1 MQRSIPFTALL
12 LLSSVCQAQSSG
24 RMPQDNRM
32 VVAVGKA
39 ERNLVLAEMREY
51 LHGLHNIQHALA
63 RKDMKGLSVLAK
75 DMAPKLERLP
85 ASLKE
90 RFPEE
95 FTQLAI
101 AQKEAFQSLAR
112 IGDNKGEISAA
123 LEQTAE
129 IVTYCS
135 GCHDTYRFEVLA
147 PKPAGGGAGLR
158 HQGGR

>member
-1 MQRSIPFTALL
+1 MQRSIPFIALL
-12 LLSSVCQAQSSG
+12 LLSSVCQAQSSW
-24 RMPQDNRM
+24 RLSQDNRM
-32 VVAVGKA
+32 VIAVGKV
-39 ERNLVLAEMREY
+39 ERNLVLTEMREY
-51 LHGLHNIQHALA
+51 LHGLHNIQHAMA
-63 RKDMKGLSVLAK
+63 RKDMKGLALLAN

-85 ASLKE
+85 ASLRE

-101 AQKEAFQSLAR
+101 AQKEAFQSLAH

-129 IVTYCS
+129 IITYCS
-135 GCHDTYRFEVLA
+135 GCHDTYRFEVMA
-147 PKPAGGGAGLR
+147 PKPSSGKGLR

>member
-1 MQRSIPFTALL
+1 MQRLLPFIALL
-12 LLSSVCQAQSSG
+12 LLPPICQAQSSS
-24 RMPQDNRM
+24 RMAQDNRM
-32 VVAVGKA
+32 VIAVGKA
-39 ERNLVLAEMREY
+39 ERNLVLAEMREF

-63 RKDMKGLSVLAK
+63 RKDMKGLSILAK
-75 DMAPKLERLP
+75 DMAPRLERLP
-85 ASLKE
+85 APLRE

-101 AQKEAFQSLAR
+101 AQKEAFQSLAH
-112 IGDNKGEISAA
+112 IGDNKGEVGAA

-129 IVTYCS
+129 IITYCS

-147 PKPAGGGAGLR
+147 PQPAGGGRR